1 MPTKQKETEMITF
14 LFKVIYFIFVVFIT
28 KGVLGVLFEPKK
40 ITFFEALMFVGLVF
54 LLKSF

>member
-1 MPTKQKETEMITF
+1 MITF
-14 LFKVIYFIFVVFIT
+14 LFKVIYFMFIVFIT